1 MKLIGAGMPRTGTLT
16 QKIALEMIGLGP
28 CYHMVDVLAD
38 LEQAPL
44 WERALDGNAPW
55 DEIFAG
61 YNSTVDWPGGY
72 FYREL
77 IDVYPEA
84 KVLLSV
90 REPRAW
96 EASMRQTVW
105 AVRHGESLIRLL
117 SSAQALVNPQWQGF
131 VKMID
136 RLLWEENGTFASGHE
151 TPEDL
156 IGKMERHNEEVA
168 RNVPSDRLLVWSAAE
183 GWEPLCEFLE
193 LPVPDIAFPHVND
206 RTEFLNRVIDGSLQ
220 ALTEWREQQE
230 SVEPSFAVRG

>member
-1 MKLIGAGMPRTGTLT
+1 MPRTGTLT

-44 WERALDGNAPW
+44 WERALDGDAPW
-55 DEIFAG
+55 DEMFAG

-131 VKMID
+131 IKMID
-136 RLLWEENGTFASGHE
+136 RLLWQERGTFASGHQ

-156 IGKMERHNEEVA
+156 IGKMERHNEEVT
-168 RNVPSDRLLVWSAAE
+168 RNVPPERLLVWSAAE
-183 GWEPLCEFLE
+183 GWEPLCEFLD
-193 LPVPDIAFPHVND
+193 LPVPDMPFPRMNDSVEFVN
-206 RTEFLNRVIDGSLQ
+206 RIIDGSLL
-220 ALTEWREQQE
+220 ALNEWRAKD
-230 SVEPSFAVRG
+230 SPVPADVAGGRH